1 MSTPHPQDEA
11 ANTNSAQQ
19 REPRRVGKYIVEVD
33 RSKCISVA
41 NCVAIT
47 PDLFELDE
55 EQIAVFLEPNPTTG
69 KYESDDETVL
79 MSARSCPTQAIIIKD
94 AETGEQ
100 IFP

>member
-1 MSTPHPQDEA
+1 MS
-11 ANTNSAQQ
+11 ANDQSNSSTNNSSKSRQAH
-19 REPRRVGKYIVEVD
+19 RVGKYIVEID

-47 PDLFELDE
+47 PDVFELDE
-55 EQIAVFLEPNPTTG
+55 EQIAVFLEPNAETG
-69 KYESDDETVL
+69 KYESDDDTVL